1 MKILDLSSVV
11 VMAMQVDTGVNGAD
25 EVNLDDDDSASYT
38 LDRY

>member
-25 EVNLDDDDSASYT
+25 KVNLDEDSASHT
-38 LDRY
+38 LERY

>member
-1 MKILDLSSVV
+1 VKILDLSSVV

-25 EVNLDDDDSASYT
+25 EVKLDDDSVSYT